1 MSLKVIILAAGQ
13 GTRMCSSLPKVLH
26 TISEKPMLSWVI
38 GAARSLSPTGIYIID
53 GHQGDLIREAY
64 SAETDLTWVHQAQ
77 QLGTGHAVLQAL
89 PHIDDDDHVLI
100 LSGDVPMISQHSLKC
115 LHEAALDADLSLLLA
130 DCYDP
135 TGLGRILRDTDHP
148 YKIIG
153 IVEEKDAS
161 PEEKLI
167 SEIYSG
173 TMLIKAKLLKTF
185 LPTLSNQN
193 AQGEYYLT
201 EVIALAAQ
209 QSCTI
214 TSYCVP
220 FELEVQGVNTKLQQA
235 IVERFHQR
243 NQADRFML
251 QGLTLLDPERFD
263 SRGTLSFGRD
273 CVVDINVIF
282 KGNVTL
288 GSNCVIGPNC
298 VLENVT
304 LGDYVE
310 IKANS
315 VVEDA
320 MIANHCS
327 VGPFARIRPGTQL
340 KEHAKI
346 GNFVEVKKSIIGAH
360 SKVSHLSYI
369 GDATLGTEVNIGAGT
384 ITCNYDG
391 VNKFQTIIEN
401 GAFIGSNTSLIAP
414 IKVGEQAV
422 VGAGTILV
430 KDAPAGA
437 LTINQREQRT
447 IENWKRKK

>member
-38 GAARSLSPTGIYIID
+38 GAARSLDPTGIYIIY
-53 GHQGDLIREAY
+53 GHQGDRLREAY
-64 SAETDLTWVHQAQ
+64 SFETDLTWVYQAE

-89 PHIDDDDHVLI
+89 PHIDDNDHVLI
-100 LSGDVPMISQHSLKC
+100 LSGDVPMISQHSLKR
-115 LHEAALDADLSLLLA
+115 LHEVAIEADLSLLLA

-135 TGLGRILRDTDHP
+135 SGLGRILRDTDSSDA
-148 YKIIG
+148 IVG
-153 IVEEKDAS
+153 IVEEKDAT
-161 PEEKLI
+161 PEQKLI

-173 TMLIKAKLLKTF
+173 TMLIKAKLLKTL

-193 AQGEYYLT
+193 AQAEYYLT

-251 QGLTLLDPERFD
+251 QGLTLLDPQRFD
-263 SRGTLSFGRD
+263 SRGTLSFGQD
-273 CVVDINVIF
+273 CVVDVNVIF
-282 KGNVTL
+282 KGNVKL
-288 GSNCVIGPNC
+288 GAHCHIGPNC
-298 VLENVT
+298 ILENVT
-304 LGDYVE
+304 LGDNVE

-315 VVEDA
+315 VIEDA
-320 MIANHCS
+320 IIDAHCT
-327 VGPFARIRPGTQL
+327 VGPFARIRPGTHL
-340 KEHAKI
+340 NEHAKI
-346 GNFVEVKKSIIGAH
+346 GNFVEVKKSTIGAH

-369 GDATLGTEVNIGAGT
+369 GDATLGNDVNIGAGT

-391 VNKFQTIIEN
+391 VNKFQTVIEN

-414 IKVGEQAV
+414 IKIGEHAV
-422 VGAGTILV
+422 VGAGTTLV

-437 LTINQREQRT
+437 LTINKREQRT
-447 IENWKRKK
+447 IENWQRKK